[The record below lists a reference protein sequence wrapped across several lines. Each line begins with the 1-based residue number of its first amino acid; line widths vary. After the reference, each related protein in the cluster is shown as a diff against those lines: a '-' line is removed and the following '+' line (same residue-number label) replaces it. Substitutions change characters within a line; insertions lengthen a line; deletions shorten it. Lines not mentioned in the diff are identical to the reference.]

1 MKKGQYIRLLLSLQ
15 GSENAVIAAAK
26 DMQLHLSAQTE
37 ESSTKDT
44 TGNALE
50 YDVTGLSYDISGSG
64 LVLADGD
71 PLLEDAVG
79 ASDMMDWLE
88 DQILDWKIC
97 LMEGEK
103 NRTIV
108 EEILSGKGKLTN
120 IQLQGQNKQ
129 NATYSYTING
139 YGAIAVAE

>member
-26 DMQLHLSAQTE
+26 DMKLHLSAQTE

-64 LVLADGD
+64 LVLAEGD

-88 DQILDWKIC
+88 DQILSWKIC

-129 NATYSYTING
+129 NASYSYTMNG
-139 YGAIAVAE
+139 YGPIVVAE

>member
-15 GSENAVIAAAK
+15 GRENAVIAAAK

-88 DQILDWKIC
+88 DQILAWKIC

-129 NATYSYTING
+129 NAAYSYTNNG
-139 YGAIAVAE
+139 YGPIVVAE